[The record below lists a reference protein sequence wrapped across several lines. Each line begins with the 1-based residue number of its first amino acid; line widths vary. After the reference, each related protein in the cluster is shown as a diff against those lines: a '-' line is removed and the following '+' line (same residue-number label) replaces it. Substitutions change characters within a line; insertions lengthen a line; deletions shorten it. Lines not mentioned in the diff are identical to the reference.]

1 LTTGAGTH
9 SSALFADRSPLSDG
23 ALVAAAR
30 KGDMKAF
37 ERLYRLHSGKVLG
50 LCLRMTRRRD
60 VAEDCVQQTF
70 IRAWRSLAAF
80 EGRSAF
86 GTWLHRIAVNE
97 VLTYQRN
104 HGTRAES
111 DSDAVDDAH
120 AEPVELQRGYDATEV
135 MDVERAL
142 ATLPPGSRHVVVLQT
157 VYGYSHEEVAEMLG
171 IAAAACCASAWV
183 CRRRPMSEFDKTG
196 RDPLDEA
203 LASLPQDVAPPR
215 ELWPQIRAEI
225 EKTPIAAPASRVQAN
240 WFRLAAAV
248 LLVLATSFVT
258 YYVTRQSMQQQI
270 ATAPEALPTPQV
282 ISQPASFNFGSERLG
297 SGYVNARAELEKRFE
312 EHIAALPAADRAK
325 IERNLADLRRAAD
338 EISATLAKNPSDPLL
353 QDLLMSTY
361 QSELQLLANVSELPT
376 AGSMRTDL

>member
-1 LTTGAGTH
+1 
-9 SSALFADRSPLSDG
+9 
-23 ALVAAAR
+23 
-30 KGDMKAF
+30 
-37 ERLYRLHSGKVLG
+37 
-50 LCLRMTRRRD
+50 
-60 VAEDCVQQTF
+60 
-70 IRAWRSLAAF
+70 
-80 EGRSAF
+80 
-86 GTWLHRIAVNE
+86 
-97 VLTYQRN
+97 
-104 HGTRAES
+104 
-111 DSDAVDDAH
+111 
-120 AEPVELQRGYDATEV
+120 
-135 MDVERAL
+135 
-142 ATLPPGSRHVVVLQT
+142 
-157 VYGYSHEEVAEMLG
+157 
-171 IAAAACCASAWV
+171 
-183 CRRRPMSEFDKTG
+183 MSEFDKTG